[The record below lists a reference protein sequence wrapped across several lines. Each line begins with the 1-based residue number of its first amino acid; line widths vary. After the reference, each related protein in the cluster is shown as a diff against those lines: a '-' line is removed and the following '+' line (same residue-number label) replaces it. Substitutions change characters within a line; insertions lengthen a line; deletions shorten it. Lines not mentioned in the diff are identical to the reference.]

1 MSSISGIQI
10 LKARANA
17 KLNLYLDITGRR
29 ADGYHLLETVMQSVS
44 LADEVTVVVS
54 AGSGISLSCD
64 RGDVPTDGR
73 NTAYRAA
80 ELFMQAAGTSATV
93 CVDIEKHIPSGA
105 GMGGGS
111 ADAAAV
117 LRALNMAFGE
127 PLTERQLLGIAA
139 QVGADVPFCL
149 AGGTRLCRGIG
160 EEMSEFPA
168 PQGVF
173 LVVKPEFSCPTGEA
187 YRSYDESPLAVHGG
201 LAAFRAAMPGNYA
214 AEMYNVFQKLYADQ
228 RIESVCGRLTEL
240 GARGASLTGS
250 GSACFGVFDE
260 RAAAERASGEF
271 PGCFTAVCSAAE
283 QGIFISEREV
293 L

>member
-1 MSSISGIQI
+1 MNGIQVI
-10 LKARANA
+10 KAQANA

-29 ADGYHLLETVMQSVS
+29 ADGYHLLETVMQSIS

-54 AGSGISLSCD
+54 AGNGISLSCD
-64 RGDVPTDGR
+64 REDVPTDEH

-80 ELFMQAAGTSATV
+80 ELFMQTAGVSGTV
-93 CVDIEKHIPSGA
+93 CIDIEKHIPSGA

-117 LRALNMAFGE
+117 LRALDTAYDK
-127 PLTERQLLGIAA
+127 PLTEQQLLDIAA
-139 QVGADVPFCL
+139 QVGADVPFCM

-160 EEMSEFPA
+160 EDMSEFPA

-173 LVVKPEFSCPTGEA
+173 LVVKPEFGCPTGEA
-187 YRSYDESPLAVHGG
+187 YRRYDENPVAVHGG
-201 LAAFRAAMPGNYA
+201 LDKFRAAMPGGYA
-214 AEMYNVFQKLYADQ
+214 AEMYNVFQKLYSDE
-228 RIESVCGRLTEL
+228 RIEDICRRLEL
-240 GARGASLTGS
+240 QGAKGAMLTGS

-260 RAAAERASGEF
+260 RDAAEKASVQFKE
-271 PGCFTAVCSAAE
+271 CFTAVCEAAP